1 MDSPIRQQQKR
12 NDYQRHKLFRKMA
25 RRRKAKKEQEQKA
38 AEKELRRKLRIP
50 KYEDGKPTDTTWM
63 SNWLTKRADK
73 IQENMGDIPS
83 ETFDRFNTATAQQ
96 QLQNLQGTVQKT
108 VQEVENKAGVGKF
121 NGRTDIK
128 SNPRTITIAADAPA
142 QTVVHEQTHA
152 LASPAFGGM
161 EDSLPQHQKIS
172 QIYKEDGVHSV
183 APTTTKDGRVIP
195 PDIRAQLE
203 KYINSPEEI
212 YGRLNELRY
221 GLGLNPTYIVTPEDV
236 QKWRAAG
243 KFDRFWRDV
252 PDSTILR
259 LFNEVAQQAVPIRDD
274 GVYVAKDGK
283 GAYGNM
289 KKLKQPIYADG
300 KPIGYYTLSGERKQP
315 TASDGETVDQTIDLS
330 EFEPVVTMYRDR
342 LPMNANRRFV
352 SDYDEYGFHNPY
364 EVFDPDFVQTPTES
378 RRTNTTNLLHTIDP
392 YGDIPLNAGAF
403 ATGLLA
409 GQVAPTVFAQLPKY
423 IYNIKRLYQPISSKS
438 LDAQI
443 NYILKNY
450 KGSPL
455 GNKDLNI
462 EQLSYAPQDIAKY
475 LEENPIRLERWPAS
489 GDVISDGF
497 PRNPYITGDYNV
509 FNRPSKETVAAYD
522 IDVANHVANNQEA
535 YVDDVFRGMP
545 PLSNFLARTKLT
557 LKDALKSKIST
568 EQFIDELL
576 MRGGADVNGYFDLM
590 KAGIQ
595 DASQLV
601 TGNNKLLGPDDVTN
615 LISRMAKGDPEA
627 LAIRDKMIEQGGF
640 SAYTPS
646 TNKIHVKHQA
656 AFDNMLGKQMSVADQ
671 IAFGHEYGHLL
682 FQKEGTALK
691 IQEKLERELGKPL
704 KELIN
709 GGDGQQITNHTG
721 FDPTRIKDEETR
733 KYLIENWFDEIV
745 QRISQWKDALGFR
758 NATQQLTGDDVRKMM
773 KLYTSRTGEDNNIS
787 DMISGIVDPDK
798 FAKFFSE
805 FAKNAAIPVTLGGA
819 SAISAP
825 QSGYKNGK
833 ASGIH
838 IKPENR
844 GKFTALK
851 KRTGHSASWFKK
863 NGTPA
868 QKKMAT
874 FALNARKWKHK

>member
-25 RRRKAKKEQEQKA
+25 RRKKAKKEQEQKI

-289 KKLKQPIYADG
+289 KKLKQPRYADG
-300 KPIGYYTLSGERKQP
+300 KPENTYTWYYDKHGNYKQP
-315 TASDGETVDQTIDLS
+315 TVDENGNVQQTIQLGDGV
-330 EFEPVVTMYRDR
+330 EVT
-342 LPMNANRRFV
+342 PNK
-352 SDYDEYGFHNPY
+352 
-364 EVFDPDFVQTPTES
+364 
-378 RRTNTTNLLHTIDP
+378 NL
-392 YGDIPLNAGAF
+392 
-403 ATGLLA
+403 
-409 GQVAPTVFAQLPKY
+409 
-423 IYNIKRLYQPISSKS
+423 
-438 LDAQI
+438 I
-443 NYILKNY
+443 NYIRNAFRNVDRDTYLR
-450 KGSPL
+450 L
-455 GNKDLNI
+455 
-462 EQLSYAPQDIAKY
+462 
-475 LEENPIRLERWPAS
+475 LEETYNMAPVYKVGNNPKRSTIYMSPTGRMYDINGSTKVIDHYALGGGYLDDEDPNKRIFRLAQLTQAS
-489 GDVISDGF
+489 GNPYVYMVTERNKNDHNWNEDNYRASYNLRNHIMHLGDPNEFPDSKSILHQYIPELAHAYQFHGPGWKWRKDNLHKRNREPANNDTRYENFGHGYLNGYEN
-497 PRNPYITGDYNV
+497 PRNVEFQAHSVIEPAMWDFFENSLSREQFDKDVKKQINTFDQEYKKYPMIPAKT
-509 FNRPSKETVAAYD
+509 SAYS
-522 IDVANHVANNQEA
+522 NK
-535 YVDDVFRGMP
+535 Y
-545 PLSNFLARTKLT
+545 NFLQ
-557 LKDALKSKIST
+557 KIAPNT
-568 EQFIDELL
+568 
-576 MRGGADVNGYFDLM
+576 V
-590 KAGIQ
+590 
-595 DASQLV
+595 
-601 TGNNKLLGPDDVTN
+601 
-615 LISRMAKGDPEA
+615 
-627 LAIRDKMIEQGGF
+627 
-640 SAYTPS
+640 
-646 TNKIHVKHQA
+646 
-656 AFDNMLGKQMSVADQ
+656 
-671 IAFGHEYGHLL
+671 EYIWTMGL
-682 FQKEGTALK
+682 
-691 IQEKLERELGKPL
+691 
-704 KELIN
+704 
-709 GGDGQQITNHTG
+709 
-721 FDPTRIKDEETR
+721 
-733 KYLIENWFDEIV
+733 
-745 QRISQWKDALGFR
+745 
-758 NATQQLTGDDVRKMM
+758 
-773 KLYTSRTGEDNNIS
+773 
-787 DMISGIVDPDK
+787 
-798 FAKFFSE
+798 
-805 FAKNAAIPVTLGGA
+805 
-819 SAISAP
+819 
-825 QSGYKNGK
+825 
-833 ASGIH
+833 
-838 IKPENR
+838 
-844 GKFTALK
+844 
-851 KRTGHSASWFKK
+851 
-863 NGTPA
+863 
-868 QKKMAT
+868 
-874 FALNARKWKHK
+874 